1 MKNLRKISAIIVLAI
16 VLTMGSVFAVWSYD
30 QGAVKRE
37 GTYELHMTDIVS
49 KGEKGRIDASNN
61 TLKFKVDDLDEIDW
75 KAELLPEGSVDIIFV
90 PAANAD
96 EKVQQNGIKMMVT
109 ITLSGE
115 QESYTAKV
123 SNGAGGYQDKAVKI
137 LTVKAGQNT
146 FVLNDGAATKE
157 TVQITAQQIAD
168 CLVFCEGESVYLPTY
183 EENVRFDN
191 AMSSYKITITITEI
205 AE

>member
-109 ITLSGE
+109 ITLSGA
-115 QESYTAKV
+115 QTSYNAKV
-123 SNGAGGYQDKAVKI
+123 KDGEGYKEESVKI
-137 LTVKAGQNT
+137 LTVKDGQNT
-146 FVLNDGAATKE
+146 FVLNGGAATKAPV
-157 TVQITAQQIAD
+157 TITAEQILN
-168 CLVFCEGESVYLPTY
+168 CLVFCEGKEVYLPTY

-191 AMSSYKITITITEI
+191 AMSDYKITITITEI

>member
-1 MKNLRKISAIIVLAI
+1 MKQLRKISAIIILAI

-30 QGAVKRE
+30 QGEVRRE

-75 KAELLPEGSVDIIFV
+75 KAELLPEGSVEIIFV

-96 EKVQQNGIKMMVT
+96 ESVQQNGIKMMVT

-115 QESYTAKV
+115 QTAYTAKV
-123 SNGAGGYQDKAVKI
+123 SNGAGGYTDESVKI
-137 LTVKAGQNT
+137 LTLAQENT
-146 FVLNDGAATKE
+146 FILNGGNPTKNP
-157 TVQITAQQIAD
+157 VVITAEQIAN
-168 CLVFCEGESVYLPTY
+168 CLVFCEGKAVYLPTY

-191 AMSSYKITITITEI
+191 AMSKYKITITITEI
-205 AE
+205 A

>member
-37 GTYELHMTDIVS
+37 GSYELHMTDIVS

-61 TLKFKVDDLDEIDW
+61 TLKFKVDDLGEIDW
-75 KAELLPEGSVDIIFV
+75 KAQLLPEGSVDIIFV

-96 EKVQQNGIKMMVT
+96 ESVQQNGIKMMVT
-109 ITLSGE
+109 ITLSGA
-115 QESYTAKV
+115 QTAYTAKV
-123 SNGAGGYQDKAVKI
+123 KDAQGNYTAASVKI
-137 LTVKAGQNT
+137 LTLADDNT
-146 FVLNDGAATKE
+146 FELNGGAATKN
-157 TVQITAQQIAD
+157 TVTITAQQIAD
-168 CLVFCEGESVYLPTY
+168 CLVFCEGKEVYLPTY

-191 AMSSYKITITITEI
+191 AMGDYKITITITEI

>member
-61 TLKFKVDDLDEIDW
+61 TLKFKVDDLNEIDW

-96 EKVQQNGIKMMVT
+96 ESVQQNGIKMMVT
-109 ITLSGE
+109 ITLSGA
-115 QESYTAKV
+115 QTAYTAKV
-123 SNGAGGYQDKAVKI
+123 SNGAGGYKDQAVKI
-137 LTVKAGQNT
+137 LTVKDGQNT
-146 FVLNDGAATKE
+146 FELNGGVATKD
-157 TVQITAQQIAD
+157 TVTITAEQILN
-168 CLVFCEGESVYLPTY
+168 CLVFCEGQEVYLPTY

-191 AMSSYKITITITEI
+191 AMGDYKITITITEI

>member
-61 TLKFKVDDLDEIDW
+61 TLKFKVDDLNEIDW

-96 EKVQQNGIKMMVT
+96 ESVQQNGIKMMVT
-109 ITLSGE
+109 ITLAGD
-115 QESYTAKV
+115 QEAYPAKV
-123 SNGAGGYQDKAVKI
+123 SDGAGGYEVQSVQI

-146 FVLNDGAATKE
+146 FELNGGAATKN
-157 TVQITAQQIAD
+157 TVTITAQDIAN
-168 CLVFCEGESVYLPTY
+168 CLVFYEGKEVYLPSY

-191 AMSSYKITITITEI
+191 AMGSYKITITITEI